1 MYKKAILPIVFVVT
15 CILFSRIAADSPR
28 ELGKIKWKRDFPKA
42 LLLAKKENKPLMVLF
57 DEVPG
62 CSTCVNF
69 GQGPLQHP
77 VVVAA
82 AESEFVP
89 VVVFNNHQGKDAKIL
104 RKFGEPSWNNPVVR
118 FLNHQE
124 KDLIPRRQKYS
135 SEFLIK
141 QIAKALKAAGKEIPL
156 YLQLALDEYETKN
169 LQKATFAM
177 YCYWSGE
184 SKLSG
189 VEGVHY
195 TMAGH
200 LQGYEVVD
208 VYFNPQVV
216 AYSTLVKRAKNLGC
230 SSRIFART
238 TQQLSTAQKIVGK
251 KAVYSTQ
258 KSAAAS
264 SRDQK
269 YQLRR
274 FPQYYYLPL
283 THRQVNLLNHAL
295 VNGKNDYLKYL
306 SPLQIKLSKQI
317 RAQWPSKKIAAL
329 KPQRSM
335 KNLPGYYAELY
346 NALKRIDN

>member
-1 MYKKAILPIVFVVT
+1 MYKTVILSITVVVVCT
-15 CILFSRIAADSPR
+15 FFPDVAADSPR
-28 ELGKIKWKRDFPKA
+28 ELGKIKWMRDFPKA
-42 LLLAKKENKPLMVLF
+42 QQLAKKENKPLMVLF

-62 CSTCVNF
+62 CATCVNF

-82 AESEFVP
+82 AQSEFIP
-89 VVVFNNHQGKDAKIL
+89 VVVYNNRQGKDAKIL
-104 RKFGEPSWNNPVVR
+104 RKFGEPSWNNPVIR
-118 FLNHQE
+118 FLNHQQ

-135 SEFLIK
+135 SEFLIT
-141 QIAKALKAAGKEIPL
+141 QIVNALKAADKKIPL
-156 YLQLALDEYETKN
+156 YLQLALEEYQTKG

-184 SKLSG
+184 SKLAG
-189 VEGVHY
+189 VEGVQY

-200 LQGYEVVD
+200 LQGHEVVD

-216 AYSTLVKRAKNLGC
+216 KYDALVKHAKNLGC
-230 SSRIFART
+230 SSRVFART
-238 TQQLSTAQKIVGK
+238 PQQLTTAQKIVGG
-251 KAVYSTQ
+251 KAVYNAA
-258 KSAAAS
+258 KSVAAS
-264 SRDQK
+264 ARDQK

-283 THRQVNLLNHAL
+283 THRQVTLLNHAL

-317 RAQWPSKKIAAL
+317 KSTWPNKKIAAL

-335 KNLPGYYAELY
+335 KNLPAYYAKLHSVLEEE
-346 NALKRIDN
+346 

>member
-1 MYKKAILPIVFVVT
+1 MYKTAILSITVVVV
-15 CILFSRIAADSPR
+15 CAFFPDVAADSPR
-28 ELGKIKWKRDFPKA
+28 ELGKIKWMRDFPKA
-42 LLLAKKENKPLMVLF
+42 QQLAKKENKPLMVLF

-62 CSTCVNF
+62 CATCVNF

-82 AESEFVP
+82 AQSEFIP
-89 VVVFNNHQGKDAKIL
+89 VVVYNNHQGKDAKIL
-104 RKFGEPSWNNPVVR
+104 RKFGEPSWNNPVIR

-135 SEFLIK
+135 SEFLIT
-141 QIAKALKAAGKEIPL
+141 QIVNALKAADKKIPL
-156 YLQLALDEYETKN
+156 YLQLALEEYQSKN

-184 SKLSG
+184 SKLAG
-189 VEGVHY
+189 VEGVKY
-195 TMAGH
+195 TVAGH

-216 AYSTLVKRAKNLGC
+216 KYDTLVKRAKNLGC
-230 SSRIFART
+230 SSRVFART
-238 TQQLSTAQKIVGK
+238 PQQLDAAQKIVGSN
-251 KAVYSTQ
+251 AVYNAE
-258 KSAAAS
+258 KSVVAS
-264 SRDQK
+264 ARDQK

-283 THRQVNLLNHAL
+283 THRQVTLLNHAL

-306 SPLQIKLSKQI
+306 SPLQIKLSQQI
-317 RAQWPSKKIAAL
+317 KSVWPNKKIAAL

-335 KNLPGYYAELY
+335 KNLPAYYVELHSI
-346 NALKRIDN
+346 LEK